1 MKNMGLNADTNSPVF
16 VESNFLINNLM
27 KNYLEC
33 TILIKII

>member
-1 MKNMGLNADTNSPVF
+1 MKNMGLNADSRVF